1 MKMNRFLALMVCLA
15 LSLSFLGTSCTS
27 TDSGGSGGT
36 TFAAVKRYADQHG
49 IEPGPVKVTYL
60 GSSPKYH
67 HLGVRERPQGS
78 STTFPGKIFKV
89 ARGGDFHPAMEH
101 TYAGPTSRMA
111 RAF

>member
-1 MKMNRFLALMVCLA
+1 M
-15 LSLSFLGTSCTS
+15 
-27 TDSGGSGGT
+27 
-36 TFAAVKRYADQHG
+36 KRYADQHG

-67 HLGVRERPQGS
+67 HLGVKERQQGAS
-78 STTFPGKIFKV
+78 NTFPGKIFKV
-89 ARGGDFHPAMEH
+89 ARDGDFHPAMEH